1 MNCNF
6 VSKLFVRTASFMCV
20 CVGACMHVW
29 CVCVRARAR
38 ERRDRWADRYTEKQ
52 RENYERQASFMME
65 MDEQT
70 SAFVHISCYESII
83 KMQLVAC
90 SLWFVRLLSGYI

>member
-1 MNCNF
+1 MH
-6 VSKLFVRTASFMCV
+6 
-20 CVGACMHVW
+20 ACLV
-29 CVCVRARAR
+29 CVCVRARER
-38 ERRDRWADRYTEKQ
+38 EETDGQTDTQKN

-90 SLWFVRLLSGYI
+90 SL